1 MIDKTEY
8 KKRVEENKIELK
20 YQRATRSF
28 DITKF
33 HGVDYERGILQPI
46 KLIKKSHD
54 IFAAIVLG
62 FLPYLAEHNGADG
75 VMLEDDE
82 FLDVELKT
90 CYTHISPKLAFR
102 TKQGTVYFT
111 KDVSSWDWDWIDKNK
126 TCLAKSQFKAT
137 FDIKNNRHTKDR
149 KTFLICV
156 DGDTG
161 EIICVYSME
170 GKTVLEFLQ
179 TSNDIKLGSFMTSGK
194 EVTDTTVPITGWTKW
209 INRVKVQLEEK
220 RTSSF
225 AVEEKR
231 LLREIKKLEILQ
243 KFENIS
249 VPAVDSSQSTKTDPT
264 EQIPSLYNEENV

>member
-1 MIDKTEY
+1 MIDKIEY
-8 KKRVEENKIELK
+8 KKRAEENKVELK

-149 KTFLICV
+149 KTFLICI

-209 INRVKVQLEEK
+209 IDRVKGQLEVK
-220 RTSSF
+220 RTSSI

-231 LLREIKKLEILQ
+231 LLREIKKLEILR
-243 KFENIS
+243 KFENTS
-249 VPAVDSSQSTKTDPT
+249 VPAVDSSQPSKTDPT
-264 EQIPSLYNEENV
+264 EQIPILYNEEIV